1 MLIMVNENFGFAG
14 GDDDQSDPSKG
25 QDWSQPDDRNTVDT
39 EALERWLVKN
49 RNLWFLGLRLA
60 SAARQYK
67 REYRN
72 VPFNQNGWFSPN

>member
-1 MLIMVNENFGFAG
+1 MVDENFGFAG
-14 GDDDQSDPSKG
+14 GDDDQTDPKKG
-25 QDWSQPDDRNTVDT
+25 QGWSQPDDRNTVDT

-60 SAARQYK
+60 AAARQYK

-72 VPFNQNGWFSPN
+72 IPFNQNGWFSPN